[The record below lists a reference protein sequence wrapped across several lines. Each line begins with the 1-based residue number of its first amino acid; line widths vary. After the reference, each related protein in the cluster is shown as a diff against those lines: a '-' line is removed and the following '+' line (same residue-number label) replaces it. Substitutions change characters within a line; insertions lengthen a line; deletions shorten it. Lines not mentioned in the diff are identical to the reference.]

1 MKRMGHGRR
10 FRFWERWW
18 NRKEHERLEAAEL
31 DRLLLV
37 REIQRAHKEWV
48 TAQIRFEYVMEKEQ
62 IDYAVFALEAAEKR
76 FEMLLKQAKGMH
88 ITQAEVCAGRAME
101 GSS

>member
-1 MKRMGHGRR
+1 MKRLWHGAKK
-10 FRFWERWW
+10 WGQWW
-18 NRKEHERLEAAEL
+18 NRKERERQEAIEL

-37 REIQRAHKEWV
+37 QEIQKAHKEWV
-48 TAQIRFEYVMEKEQ
+48 TAQLRFEYVMEKEQ

-76 FEMLLKQAKGMH
+76 FEMLLKQAKGMQ
-88 ITQAEVCAGRAME
+88 ITQAEVCAGRSME

>member
-1 MKRMGHGRR
+1 MKRLWHGVK
-10 FRFWERWW
+10 RWATW
-18 NRKEHERLEAAEL
+18 WKRKERERQEAVEL

-48 TAQIRFEYVMEKEQ
+48 TAQHRFEYVVEKDQ

-76 FEMLLKQAKGMH
+76 FEMLLKQAKGMQ